1 MQLSASAFD
10 YVTKKQT
17 PTNYAFGQPQAVV
30 TASQNRIVFTV
41 PVVDHGGKL
50 RNAIGFPAVYQDGH
64 GRRSSTTGGTSPV
77 TRDNYF
83 LSRLSWFLGIPPAL
97 DQNSYAIDELAARY
111 IFEYPFHPARQ
122 PKLHSIVQSLKT
134 RSENNFDTFMRLLF
148 ELDGA
153 YRTSETNS
161 ILQVTH
167 PLILKTKP
175 TVVNP
180 DQSLRGLNAAYDF
193 TLNGADRKF
202 SFPLAESLHPTN
214 GLTKLTAADTATF
227 TRFDGLDHDRPLFA
241 VVSFEGVMSVSGD
254 GKLYFRVGAHLLR
267 FVLLDVDGSM
277 PRFSTPSRDS
287 SNNHAIDD
295 FDD

>member
-1 MQLSASAFD
+1 MQ
-10 YVTKKQT
+10 
-17 PTNYAFGQPQAVV
+17 
-30 TASQNRIVFTV
+30 
-41 PVVDHGGKL
+41 KL
-50 RNAIGFPAVYQDGH
+50 A
-64 GRRSSTTGGTSPV
+64 
-77 TRDNYF
+77 
-83 LSRLSWFLGIPPAL
+83 WFVGIPSEL
-97 DQNSYAIDELAARY
+97 QQKCDEIDELAARF

-122 PKLHSIVQSLKT
+122 PKLHNIVQTLKT
-134 RSENNFDTFMRLLF
+134 RSENNFSAFMSLLF

-153 YRTSETNS
+153 YRTSEANG
-161 ILQVTH
+161 ILQLTH
-167 PLILKTKP
+167 PLIHKAKP
-175 TVVNP
+175 TVVNVDP
-180 DQSLRGLNAAYDF
+180 KLCGLNTAYDF

-202 SFPLAESLHPTN
+202 SFPLAERHHPTD

-227 TRFDGLDHDRPLFA
+227 TRFDGLDNGRPLFA

-277 PRFSTPSRDS
+277 PRFSTPPRDS